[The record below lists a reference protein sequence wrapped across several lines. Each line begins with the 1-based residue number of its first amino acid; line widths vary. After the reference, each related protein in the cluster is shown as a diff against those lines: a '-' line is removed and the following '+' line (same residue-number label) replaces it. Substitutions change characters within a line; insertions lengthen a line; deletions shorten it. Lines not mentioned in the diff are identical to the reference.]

1 VNDFVTKVVSG
12 MDVDMDTAQSAT
24 GALLKAARENLS
36 SDDYAKLAESVDNVD
51 GLIAQ
56 SPQEQ
61 KPTEGIEEAAQGV
74 LGRAAEALGA
84 ETGGSV
90 GVGTLLGAAG
100 LKPDQMPQFVDMFLE
115 HMREK
120 VGSDVVGN
128 MLSKMSGL
136 LDLKSGDATV

>member
-1 VNDFVTKVVSG
+1 MTEFVEKVVSS
-12 MDVDMDTAQSAT
+12 MDVDADTARSAT
-24 GALLKAARENLS
+24 GALFKAARENLS
-36 SDDYAKLAESVDNVD
+36 SDDYATLAENVDNVD

-61 KPTEGIEEAAQGV
+61 KPEEGIKEAAQGL
-74 LGRAAEALGA
+74 LGRAAEAVGA
-84 ETGGSV
+84 EGAGSI